1 MEENALEILQEIM
14 ECGILN
20 SSPHR
25 KIAARPVKYTAPDTG
40 DAGWNTDTDMT
51 DLLAAIENC
60 GILDKGKEILTDN
73 KWCVWKAEKESYQKN
88 RESTKKQ
95 ACAKD
100 GLKSSA
106 RPIIHA
112 TISPVPEDP
121 PTDGNVVKVNHSNG
135 KPTGNHKEVSVMV
148 IPYPRQ
154 RKSRIK
160 KVEDVQKTCGGFM
173 LDRRVDEEEL
183 QLDGELAIDIASH
196 VLGRHILD
204 DAMHIDGTN
213 PNDWEAWG
221 GPRYWRNVAV
231 LHGWTGARMGA
242 KQSGLRPDSML
253 RAGASSNVRLDR
265 YGNVPPIHIKC
276 GHILRMDIF
285 HIISGRI
292 EISCR
297 DYMMLLDGPQTHWI
311 AHEIPHEDV
320 ISAIQRGQQLVEC
333 LGLLEQLAALSTIC
347 TDCRHTVLIQDPG
360 DRFHTVNDHNVTSY
374 DDDNQ
379 FEDEEVVEQCRVS
392 EVPSN
397 TAQKTQTRPVL
408 HRLRRDH
415 RQKPGRHSVIC
426 VTISPTMQIPHK
438 DLQGMVEAIP
448 KDDLDVTMG
457 QKHVHLNLPEGQ
469 DKFEFIAHDTQV
481 TASQQQVCRRSHMS
495 DHEFQDE
502 SEEHIEESQW
512 SPPRSSRAI
521 QDDDYRP
528 SPPPLPEVRSP
539 SLEAPLSPLAKP
551 TVVEIACRA
560 MARPVV
566 WTSAWHNWR
575 TLGLNER
582 LEATVA
588 NFYLLHV
595 WYEALS
601 RSRMRYVDLCVVMA
615 NNMADEDMELFRR
628 NHFVPHEGACPVV
641 PVGFIVHDSE
651 CFFAVILDFQ
661 KRTAHV
667 LGRQMSDG
675 AIDVDGADPHDWSN
689 WRGPEYWRKIAA
701 LHDWSPGDVTDVS
714 VIPRDSTKTGVDCG
728 PMACS
733 VLEQCMISGVD
744 ERGNLPPFQVQCGHK
759 LRIHMLRMVAGCI
772 KMSCSDYLML
782 LDNRPDD
789 WLEDD
794 MPDEE

>member
-1 MEENALEILQEIM
+1 MEENGLEILQEIM

-40 DAGWNTDTDMT
+40 DAGHRELWN
-51 DLLAAIENC
+51 I
-60 GILDKGKEILTDN
+60 GQGKEILTDN
-73 KWCVWKAEKESYQKN
+73 KRLRGRPKKKVIKRTGN
-88 RESTKKQ
+88 RSTKKQ

-121 PTDGNVVKVNHSNG
+121 PTDGNVVEVNHSNG
-135 KPTGNHKEVSVMV
+135 KATGNHKEVSVMV
-148 IPYPRQ
+148 SPIQGRAKAGCGHDQNSGATEDTELMKLQTKQKGRGRP
-154 RKSRIK
+154 KKHVVGSRLTASDNKVLNMVADAHDHGTGESTK
-160 KVEDVQKTCGGFM
+160 KNSSWMVNQPLTLRHTSLVAIFRMTPCTSMGPTRTTG
-173 LDRRVDEEEL
+173 RR
-183 QLDGELAIDIASH
+183 G
-196 VLGRHILD
+196 
-204 DAMHIDGTN
+204 
-213 PNDWEAWG
+213 G
-221 GPRYWRNVAV
+221 GPRYWRMLQRYTDGRVQDWAQNGVDCGPIAC
-231 LHGWTGARMGA
+231 
-242 KQSGLRPDSML
+242 SGLEQAL
-253 RAGASSNVRLDR
+253 T
-265 YGNVPPIHIKC
+265 C
-276 GHILRMDIF
+276 GPGQIWECAADTHKI
-285 HIISGRI
+285 
-292 EISCR
+292 

-320 ISAIQRGQQLVEC
+320 IFCDTAREAIGRMPGSAGATGCFKAQYAQIADTLCSSRI
-333 LGLLEQLAALSTIC
+333 LETAFTPSM
-347 TDCRHTVLIQDPG
+347 
-360 DRFHTVNDHNVTSY
+360 NHNVPPMTMII
-374 DDDNQ
+374 Q
-379 FEDEEVVEQCRVS
+379 FEDEEVVEQCRS
-392 EVPSN
+392 IERYHR
-397 TAQKTQTRPVL
+397 TQQQKAQTRPVL
-408 HRLRRDH
+408 RRLRRDH
-415 RQKPGRHSVIC
+415 RQKPGRHPVIR
-426 VTISPTMQIPHK
+426 VTISPVPGAQHIWN
-438 DLQGMVEAIP
+438 LIAGRGRAVP

-457 QKHVHLNLPEGQ
+457 SRLKKHTRVRNTSRNHSVSVVSLLFAAYGVHHYRREQYKMMITDLP
-469 DKFEFIAHDTQV
+469 
-481 TASQQQVCRRSHMS
+481 
-495 DHEFQDE
+495 
-502 SEEHIEESQW
+502 
-512 SPPRSSRAI
+512 
-521 QDDDYRP
+521 
-528 SPPPLPEVRSP
+528 PPPLPEV
-539 SLEAPLSPLAKP
+539 PLNQRLWKLLI
-551 TVVEIACRA
+551 TGRA
-560 MARPVV
+560 MARPVCV
-566 WTSAWHNWR
+566 DFCLAQLENPW
-575 TLGLNER
+575 LNER

-601 RSRMRYVDLCVVMA
+601 RSRLRYVDLCVVMA

-772 KMSCSDYLML
+772 KMS
-782 LDNRPDD
+782 
-789 WLEDD
+789 
-794 MPDEE
+794 